1 MSAAPDAAALSALMC
16 SRVCHDLINPVGAL
30 ASGLEVLNDP
40 TTDPDVRSAA
50 LELIASSA
58 EKSVA
63 LLKYARLAYG
73 AAGGVGAELPFD
85 EAKNVLSGMFAFL
98 KAELDWRIA
107 PSQRPKEEVRAILVL
122 ALAAADC
129 APRGGVVRVS
139 GGDGAYEVRAEGARI
154 IVQDEMAQAING
166 VAADLKPKFTPHY
179 LTGVAA
185 RASGGGATLD
195 RDGEAAVF
203 RVEFAAAAKNSQT
216 ALTAG

>member
-1 MSAAPDAAALSALMC
+1 MSAAPDATTLSALMC

-40 TTDPDVRSAA
+40 TSDPDVRSTA

-85 EAKNVLSGMFAFL
+85 EARSVLSGMFGFM
-98 KAELDWRIA
+98 KAELDWRIP
-107 PSQRPKEEVRAILVL
+107 PSQRPKEEVRAVLVF

-129 APRGGVVRVS
+129 AVRGGIVRVS
-139 GGDGAYEVRAEGARI
+139 GSDGAYEVRAEGARI
-154 IVQDEMAQAING
+154 IVQEEMTQAIAG
-166 VAADLKPKFTPHY
+166 VASDLKPKFTPHY
-179 LTGVAA
+179 LAGMAA
-185 RASGGGATLD
+185 RASGGVAALE
-195 RDGEAAVF
+195 RDGDAAVF
-203 RVEFAAAAKNSQT
+203 RVEFAAAAKNAQT